1 MCGPQSKRKTKPRIK
16 QLSIAGALI
25 AAEIDRLQRS
35 EGLLWYEQKQL
46 QEAERC
52 KKKK

>member
-1 MCGPQSKRKTKPRIK
+1 MWQ
-16 QLSIAGALI
+16 QLKAAAARAGVPFTAWAI
-25 AAEIDRLQRS
+25 